1 MADSSCK
8 AKDENLC
15 LLCECRNIVNWKCL
29 KCSDSLCNDCKK
41 VHEKLSSTKDHEVV
55 SLEQYDGNI
64 AHQTTTSYTA
74 CSLHK
79 RSCKFFC
86 ADCNVV
92 ICRKCAKEHGDH
104 KY

>member
-15 LLCECRNIVNWKCL
+15 LLCECRNTVNWKCL

-55 SLEQYDGNI
+55 SLEQYDVKDHANFSVQIAMLLFAENVLKSMATTNI
-64 AHQTTTSYTA
+64 ENYQ
-74 CSLHK
+74 LFDEK
-79 RSCKFFC
+79 
-86 ADCNVV
+86 
-92 ICRKCAKEHGDH
+92 
-104 KY
+104 